1 MNLSTKITAFLIEQN
16 IVSQKNKEVY
26 EYGFDLLIADF
37 INFST
42 ILLIGVL
49 CCRPWPT
56 VLYLTI
62 FVGLRSVCG
71 GYHAKTHLKC
81 HVCTIGV
88 YIGFL
93 VLLHTLGDKGI
104 MLLWGD
110 CIAAIP
116 IILFAP
122 ITHANK
128 SLPPKIYNRNRIT
141 SIILTLG
148 LIASAFLLDYY
159 NHIESTIISLT
170 LWIVSLCMIPAIDI
184 HSSNLR
190 RKKHEKKLSIRY
202 ALN

>member
-16 IVSQKNKEVY
+16 IVSKKNKEVY

-93 VLLHTLGDKGI
+93 VLLHTLGDQGI

-190 RKKHEKKLSIRY
+190 RKKHEKNYLSGMH
-202 ALN
+202 

>member
-1 MNLSTKITAFLIEQN
+1 MHNWSIYWI
-16 IVSQKNKEVY
+16 
-26 EYGFDLLIADF
+26 
-37 INFST
+37 
-42 ILLIGVL
+42 
-49 CCRPWPT
+49 
-56 VLYLTI
+56 
-62 FVGLRSVCG
+62 
-71 GYHAKTHLKC
+71 
-81 HVCTIGV
+81 
-88 YIGFL
+88 L

-190 RKKHEKKLSIRY
+190 RKKHEKNYLSGMH
-202 ALN
+202 